1 MPQIEEVFDDDLG
14 KATPLKPSFLS
25 RNFGFLPSWKSF
37 WTTSVD
43 YGLATVDWA
52 VIGFLGIGKVVWWSV
67 ALTILIAI
75 PTVKVLDTATALE
88 NELKNSTMNREIHES
103 TGFDIDPLNPAAL
116 VTL

>member
-1 MPQIEEVFDDDLG
+1 MLSFFFLIFIIRSSFNECDLQ
-14 KATPLKPSFLS
+14 
-25 RNFGFLPSWKSF
+25 
-37 WTTSVD
+37 
-43 YGLATVDWA
+43 
-52 VIGFLGIGKVVWWSV
+52 IGKVVSWSA

>member
-1 MPQIEEVFDDDLG
+1 MIFIIRSSFNECDLQ
-14 KATPLKPSFLS
+14 
-25 RNFGFLPSWKSF
+25 
-37 WTTSVD
+37 
-43 YGLATVDWA
+43 
-52 VIGFLGIGKVVWWSV
+52 IGKVVWWSV